1 VEGHKRWLSGAK
13 EYRRTARC
21 RNQHDQEEARGR
33 SHCEYHSRYATRFL
47 TDQKQQTPRNDE
59 NEALL
64 SSHVKRANELHPK
77 VQTSLSEYAYKA
89 DEYRMQTL
97 LEDQKSISTG
107 ASFFNDLESLES
119 GARPSEFRLW
129 MDDKKIKGMC
139 IVYATGKKIVR
150 GERKDDP
157 QHVLQLAGNEVITEI
172 QVHVSKGAEDKM
184 SVAAIAVAT
193 SKCNI
198 LVAGNKA
205 GCQTHSFSMADHRQW
220 SFRGFF
226 GFTFTDG
233 FEDLGVIWGKD
244 VQTAATSTVQMPP
257 VKNLLGMSSGLQA
270 KAKKAMSETKPTEH
284 FYLGDCITTG
294 STSSPSNTFSALD
307 DIVGSSKITKM
318 AFSVS
323 RGGLAGLRIDY
334 GDNRYLEHGAYS
346 KDKETWS
353 CEVKAP
359 IIAAKLTVGK
369 TISTPE
375 PFVDTVELV
384 CGEENGDLPLW
395 PLDVSTIRYL
405 GDHAESEKL
414 EVVSKLTEQAPK
426 LGYANWTL
434 RGFYGE
440 ESQGLITRLGLIW
453 GCV

>member
-1 VEGHKRWLSGAK
+1 
-13 EYRRTARC
+13 
-21 RNQHDQEEARGR
+21 
-33 SHCEYHSRYATRFL
+33 
-47 TDQKQQTPRNDE
+47 
-59 NEALL
+59 
-64 SSHVKRANELHPK
+64 
-77 VQTSLSEYAYKA
+77 
-89 DEYRMQTL
+89 MQTL
-97 LEDQKSISTG
+97 LEDQNSISTG

-129 MDDKKIKGMC
+129 GDDKKIKGMC
-139 IVYATGKKIVR
+139 IVYTTTKEIAR

-157 QHVLQLAGNEVITEI
+157 QHVLQLAGDEVITEF
-172 QVHVSKGAEDKM
+172 QVHVDKGVENKIF
-184 SVAAIAVAT
+184 VAGIAVAT

-198 LVAGNKA
+198 LVAGNQAK
-205 GCQTHSFSMADHRQW
+205 CQTYSFSMADHRQW

-233 FEDLGVIWGKD
+233 FEDLGIIWGRD
-244 VQTAATSTVQMPP
+244 EHTAATSTVQMPP

-270 KAKKAMSETKPTEH
+270 KARRAMAETKPNEH
-284 FYLGDCITTG
+284 FYLGDCVTTG
-294 STSSPSNTFSALD
+294 SASPPSNTFSALD
-307 DIVGSSKITKM
+307 DIIGTSRITKM
-318 AFSVS
+318 SFCVS
-323 RGGLAGLRIDY
+323 RGGLAGLRVDY
-334 GDNRYLEHGAYS
+334 GDNKSLEHGAYS
-346 KDKETWS
+346 RDRGPAWS

-369 TISTPE
+369 TITTPE
-375 PFVDTVELV
+375 PFVDAVELV

-405 GDHAESEKL
+405 GDHSEDDKL

-426 LGYANWTL
+426 LGYAKWTL

-453 GCV
+453 GCA